1 MKASI
6 GQDSHRFDLQEKEK
20 PFILGGIVFENMPG
34 TGGEQRRR
42 RRLSR
47 DYERNFRYYL
57 PEYPGK
63 SGG

>member
-20 PFILGGIVFENMPG
+20 PFILGGIVFENMPALAANSDG
-34 TGGEQRRR
+34 R